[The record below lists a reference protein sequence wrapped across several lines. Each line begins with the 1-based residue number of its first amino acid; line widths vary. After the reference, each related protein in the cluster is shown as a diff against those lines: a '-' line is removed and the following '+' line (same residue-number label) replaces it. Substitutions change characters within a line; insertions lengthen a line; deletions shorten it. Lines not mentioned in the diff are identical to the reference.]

1 VAGSAGVLT
10 RSAGVPPAAARQ
22 LHSLSLSGVAHGDS
36 PRSAGR
42 WWTGS
47 AEGRRCPSVG
57 WGRPRRSAV
66 GQTAPPRS
74 SPPPPPPPT
83 PPRREAAARDTDP
96 THISNAQS
104 RPNQGEPWLSLSL
117 GACNTEFTEEY
128 SLVFGLHR
136 TVHQCQHG
144 AARTPREGGQQACQ
158 PCSRRATHTHAHP
171 RYRETLAHEE
181 RRDETREWSTGEG
194 PRRETDSGMVVW
206 SHTPLAKAFSV
217 ARKLVLERRIRLSAS
232 AGQGIKAVSYAW
244 NGKSRVPFWCSKAS
258 RRDLPFQAYD
268 RRPKWIGK

>member
-1 VAGSAGVLT
+1 MATHRALQVAGGLGALRVGD
-10 RSAGVPPAAARQ
+10 APAWV
-22 LHSLSLSGVAHGDS
+22 GVAHGGA
-36 PRSAGR
+36 PSAKRRRRGR
-42 WWTGS
+42 VRHRRRRRRRHGAKLQRETRTQRIS
-47 AEGRRCPSVG
+47 ATPSH
-57 WGRPRRSAV
+57 
-66 GQTAPPRS
+66 
-74 SPPPPPPPT
+74 
-83 PPRREAAARDTDP
+83 DP
-96 THISNAQS
+96 IKES
-104 RPNQGEPWLSLSL
+104 RGSLSL